1 MSTVLYLVALII
13 IFEIGY
19 VLDKKNRAYVA
30 KLMRQRG
37 LK

>member
-1 MSTVLYLVALII
+1 MNTVLCLLALFIA
-13 IFEIGY
+13 FEILY

>member
-1 MSTVLYLVALII
+1 MNTILYLIVLVSV
-13 IFEIGY
+13 FEIGY
-19 VLDKKNRAYVA
+19 LLDKKNRAYVA